1 MVFSIRTSEQ
11 SHAQSSTKDTKR
23 KVQTHRF
30 TFSHPLFSISQRVRE
45 TSKLIEILING
56 LNSGLCG
63 DYAKLPNTVSLWWHT
78 RVDNWFWLYFGW
90 KVVFFL
96 SSTFATRLL
105 KRKIKHNHEI
115 GLDVT
120 VLLHLMDLHTQSVGW
135 NLKLQKPK
143 CTYLYFST
151 PKKYMLL
158 PYSYILVSEV

>member
-1 MVFSIRTSEQ
+1 MQYFISHGFSIWTSEQ

-63 DYAKLPNTVSLWWHT
+63 DYAKLLNTVSLWWHT
-78 RVDNWFWLYFGW
+78 RVENWFWLQVFC
-90 KVVFFL
+90 FFL
-96 SSTFATRLL
+96 SSSTFARLL
-105 KRKIKHNHEI
+105 KIKRKHNHEI

-120 VLLHLMDLHTQSVGW
+120 VLLNLLDLHSQSVGW
-135 NLKLQKPK
+135 NLKVQKPK
-143 CTYLYFST
+143 GTYLYFIY
-151 PKKYMLL
+151 P
-158 PYSYILVSEV
+158 